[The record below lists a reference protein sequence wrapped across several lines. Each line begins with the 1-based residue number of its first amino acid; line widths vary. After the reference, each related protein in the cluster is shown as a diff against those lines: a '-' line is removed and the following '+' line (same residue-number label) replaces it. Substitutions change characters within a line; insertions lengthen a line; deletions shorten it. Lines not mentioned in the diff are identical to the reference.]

1 MQIVEKKVT
10 ELKAYEKN
18 PRKNDKAV
26 APVAESIKEFGFK
39 VPIIIDKDN
48 VIVAGHTRLRAAKK
62 LGMKTVP
69 CIVADDLTPQQIKA
83 FRVADNSTAQIAEWD
98 LELLKDELMDLDFD
112 MSIFGLEK
120 EIKDIERIFAPE
132 IIEDE
137 VPEVSEGKA
146 VTELGDIWQLGRH
159 RLMCGDS
166 TDKETVAKLM
176 NGEKADIAFSSPP
189 YNAGTTATETAMG
202 KTTKYNGNDDN
213 KSESEYIDFLDAYIE
228 QAIEH
233 SEYVFMN
240 VQSISN
246 NKLALIDV
254 LYHNRELYADTII
267 WDKIHGQP
275 AMSENVMNSVFEYVH
290 IFSEKANRAVGT
302 VQFRGTVDNILHL
315 QPQRKNEYSDI
326 HNATFSVEFASHFIR
341 NFAKESV
348 LDQFG
353 GTGTTLI
360 ACEQLGKSCYMME
373 LDPKYVQVI
382 IQRYIAFKRT
392 SDDVY
397 RINADGT
404 KTKYEDI
411 NGYRAKTNAGKL

>member
-1 MQIVEKKVT
+1 MQIVEKKIT

-39 VPIIIDKDN
+39 VPVIIDSDG
-48 VIVAGHTRLRAAKK
+48 VIVAGHTRVCAAKE
-62 LGMKTVP
+62 LGMKSVP

-83 FRVADNSTAQIAEWD
+83 FRVADNSSAQIASWD
-98 LELLKDELMDLDFD
+98 LSLLNDELMDLDFD
-112 MSIFGLEK
+112 MSLFGLEK

-132 IIEDE
+132 IIEDD
-137 VPEVSEGKA
+137 VPEVDEKNII
-146 VTELGDIWQLGRH
+146 TKLGDIWQLGRH

-166 TDKETVAKLM
+166 TDEKTVAKLM

-254 LYHNRELYADTII
+254 LYHNREIYADTII

-275 AMSENVMNSVFEYVH
+275 AMAENVMNSVFEYVH
-290 IFSEKANRAVGT
+290 IFSKKANRAVGT

-315 QPQRKNEYSDI
+315 QSQRKNEYSDI

-360 ACEQLGKSCYMME
+360 ACEQLGKSCFMME
-373 LDPKYVQVI
+373 FDPKYCDVI
-382 IQRYIAFKRT
+382 IKRWESLT
-392 SDDVY
+392 
-397 RINADGT
+397 
-404 KTKYEDI
+404 
-411 NGYRAKTNAGKL
+411 GKKAVKI

>member
-1 MQIVEKKVT
+1 MNATNISVNLIKPYKGNTKKHNKAQID
-10 ELKAYEKN
+10 N
-18 PRKNDKAV
+18 
-26 APVAESIKEFGFK
+26 VAESIKQFGF
-39 VPIIIDKDN
+39 VQPIVIDAN
-48 VIVAGHTRLRAAKK
+48 NEIVIGHCRYEAAKK
-62 LGMKTVP
+62 LKMQEVP
-69 CIVADDLTPQQIKA
+69 CVSVDTLTPEQVQKL
-83 FRVADNSTAQIAEWD
+83 RLLDNRLNESEWD
-98 LELLKDELMDLDFD
+98 MDLLAEQVPELDFSGFD
-112 MSIFGLEK
+112 VDWELPVDE
-120 EIKDIERIFAPE
+120 EENE
-132 IIEDE
+132 VIEDE
-137 VPEVSEGKA
+137 APEVDEENEPI
-146 VTELGDIWQLGRH
+146 TRLGDVWQLGRH

-166 TDKETVAKLM
+166 TDEETVAKLM

-213 KSESEYIDFLDAYIE
+213 KSEAEYIDFLNAYIK
-228 QAIEH
+228 QAIEQ

-240 VQSISN
+240 VQSISS

-254 LYHNRELYADTII
+254 LYHNKDIYADTII

-275 AMSENVMNSVFEYVH
+275 AMAENVMNSVFEYVH
-290 IFSEKANRAVGT
+290 IFSRKANRAVGT

-360 ACEQLGKSCYMME
+360 ACEQLNRTCYMME
-373 LDPKYVQVI
+373 LDPKYCDVI
-382 IQRYIAFKRT
+382 IARWEMLTGEKA
-392 SDDVY
+392 V
-397 RINADGT
+397 
-404 KTKYEDI
+404 
-411 NGYRAKTNAGKL
+411 KL

>member
-1 MQIVEKKVT
+1 MQIEMLKVKD
-10 ELKAYEKN
+10 LIPYERN
-18 PRKNDKAV
+18 PRNNKDAV
-26 APVAESIKEFGFK
+26 DVVANSIKEFGFK
-39 VPIIIDKDN
+39 NPIIIDKDN
-48 VIVAGHTRLRAAKK
+48 VIVAGHTRLLAAKK
-62 LGMKTVP
+62 LKIKEVP
-69 CIVADDLTPQQIKA
+69 CVRADDLTDEQVKA
-83 FRVADNSTAQIAEWD
+83 FRIADNSTAQVAEWD
-98 LELLKDELMDLDFD
+98 FDLLKFEIEDLPEFDFAD
-112 MSIFGLEK
+112 FGLELDFNIDDTP
-120 EIKDIERIFAPE
+120 EE

-137 VPEVSEGKA
+137 YEAELPAEPKA
-146 VTELGDIWQLGRH
+146 KLGDIYQLGRH

-166 TDKETVAKLM
+166 TDEKTVARLM

-213 KSESEYIDFLDAYIE
+213 KSESEYIDFLNAYIE

-254 LYHNRELYADTII
+254 LYHNKDIYADTII

-275 AMSENVMNSVFEYVH
+275 AMAENVMNSVFEYVH
-290 IFSEKANRAVGT
+290 IFSQKANRAVGT

-315 QPQRKNEYSDI
+315 QSQRKNEYSDI

-360 ACEQLGKSCYMME
+360 ACEQLGKTCYMME
-373 LDPKYVQVI
+373 LEPKYVDVI
-382 IQRYIAFKRT
+382 IDRWEQFTGEKA
-392 SDDVY
+392 VLL
-397 RINADGT
+397 
-404 KTKYEDI
+404 
-411 NGYRAKTNAGKL
+411 NG